1 MKKILFF
8 ILYLVFNIS
17 VAESATN
24 EDKKT
29 HYQQNLEKVLNNTN
43 KDCGDLPK
51 NHKQITELFIKS
63 QLKDPD
69 SAKFKHLEPTK
80 CNFPAKDASKKTLY
94 GCCIKYYYNAKNSFG
109 GYVGYR
115 LMEERW
121 YQGKLYEICGETE
134 YGFICSN

>member
-1 MKKILFF
+1 MKKISIF

-17 VAESATN
+17 VAESTTN

-29 HYQQNLEKVLNNTN
+29 LYQQNSEKVLNTTN
-43 KDCGDLPK
+43 KDYGELPK
-51 NHKQITELFIKS
+51 EHKQITELFIKS

-69 SAKFKHLEPTK
+69 SAKFKHLEPTE
-80 CNFPAKDASKKTLY
+80 CNFLSKDEAKKTLY
-94 GCCIKYYYNAKNSFG
+94 GWCIRYYYNAKNSFG
-109 GYVGYR
+109 GYVGYK

-121 YQGKLYEICGETE
+121 YQGKLYEVCGETE